1 MIKRLISILII
12 LVYMFNIVFA
22 SESFTWAILTWNMVE
37 YDEETGE
44 KILLDWEEEEN
55 EVADVMTTFKEKKQ
69 AIINQIYANTN
80 LASLMDFN
88 NAAKQLEDIT
98 FQLDTIGKNYTMIR
112 EQKKWVDV
120 KYKELFV
127 EMEILIKR
135 LEISGKKLK
144 DKLIKIQLSLRDIEK
159 WKKEI
164 NILKQDILVSKLELS
179 KYISLLY
186 KTNNDFYNAD
196 SQIDNIKL
204 FLKSSNIAH
213 SISQEDVLKLL
224 GVKTQDLL
232 SKLDIQA
239 IKERKSVQA
248 LLYKKRKYMYDVE
261 DYKTDLE
268 IMTEKKE
275 NLSEV
280 IDLIKNNK
288 IDIDKAYTK
297 LRYEKRLL
305 RTQQKQLVGNLTTDL
320 EETFLNTTWLDLTDL
335 IRYAD
340 KNDGWK
346 FLSWPTTNFSRISA
360 FYQDENYMEQFGA
373 EHDALDIAMPQWTEV
388 YSPAVAY
395 VYMVVDNESDYY
407 NWAILIHNYGY
418 ITVYG
423 HMNRII
429 VKEWEIIQRGQ
440 IIGLSWWKKWT
451 RWAWKL
457 STWPH
462 LHFEVIK
469 NGQRLD
475 PLSVLD
481 TSILIKEKEKLDRGM
496 KVKMIK
502 DALTRNIPIDGIK
515 IAKGTTLDAR
525 RQYVLDTRATS
536 SYRDLSKWKSVANRT
551 GIDVDVGICIWYS
564 ESWLGNNMS
573 SEWNIW
579 NVGNNDRWDRR
590 LYDSPR
596 DGVNAIFYALNN
608 RYMEWYHTIDKLSRY
623 GNKTGSIYSS
633 SNYNWYKNMVKCLIM
648 VKGTPIEEYYPFRW
662 HESRTEVQE
671 EAEEVVVK
679 EVVKE
684 LTEEQIRL
692 QKLDELYN

>member
-1 MIKRLISILII
+1 MIKRLISVLII
-12 LVYMFNIVFA
+12 LVYIFNIVFA
-22 SESFTWAILTWNMVE
+22 SESITGAIFTWNMVK
-37 YDEETGE
+37 YDEKTGK
-44 KILLDWEEEEN
+44 KILLEGEEEEN
-55 EVADVMTTFKEKKQ
+55 KVAKTMNSFKERKQ

-98 FQLDTIGKNYTMIR
+98 FQLDTIGKNYAMVR

-120 KYKELFV
+120 KYKELFT
-127 EMEILIKR
+127 EMEVLMKN
-135 LEISGKKLK
+135 LDMASKKLK
-144 DKLIKIQLSLRDIEK
+144 DKLIKIQLSLRDIQK

-186 KTNNDFYNAD
+186 KTNNDFYNTD
-196 SQIDNIKL
+196 SKIDNIKL
-204 FLKSSNIAH
+204 FLKSSNIAQ
-213 SISQEDVLKLL
+213 SISQEDVLKFL
-224 GVKTQDLL
+224 GIKTQDLL
-232 SKLDIQA
+232 AKLDIQA

-261 DYKTDLE
+261 DYKTELE

-280 IDLIKNNK
+280 IALIKNNK
-288 IDIDKAYTK
+288 IEIDKAYTK

-305 RTQQKQLVGNLTTDL
+305 RTQQKQLFGNLTTDL
-320 EETFLNTTWLDLTDL
+320 EENFLNTTGLDLTDL
-335 IRYAD
+335 IKYAD

-360 FYQDENYMEQFGA
+360 FFHDKDYLKQFGA
-373 EHDALDIAMPQWTEV
+373 EHDAIDLAMNQWTEI

-395 VYMVVDNESDYY
+395 VYMVVDNDSDYY

-423 HMNRII
+423 HMSKIL
-429 VKEWEIIQRGQ
+429 VKEWEILQRGQ
-440 IIGLSWWKKWT
+440 LIGLSWWQKWT

-457 STWPH
+457 STGPH

-469 NGQRLD
+469 NGQRIN

-496 KVKMIK
+496 KVKMVK
-502 DALTRNIPIDGIK
+502 DALIRNVPIDGIK

-525 RQYVLDTRATS
+525 RQYVLDNRATS
-536 SYRDLSKWKSVANRT
+536 SFRDLSKWKNIANKT
-551 GIDVDVGICIWYS
+551 NIDVDVGICIWYA

-579 NVGNNDRWDRR
+579 NVWNNDRGDRNW
-590 LYDSPR
+590 YKWPR
-596 DGVNAIFYALNN
+596 DGVNGIFYALNN
-608 RYMEWYHTIDKLSRY
+608 RYLEWYYTIDKLSRY

-633 SNYNWYKNMVKCLIM
+633 SNYDWYKNVVKCLIM
-648 VKGTPIEEYYPFRW
+648 IKGKPIEEYYPFRLYEW
-662 HESRTEVQE
+662 KTEIQEKAQE
-671 EAEEVVVK
+671 EE
-679 EVVKE
+679 
-684 LTEEQIRL
+684 IIN
-692 QKLDELYN
+692 QKLDELY